1 MKIDAHQHF
10 WKFDPVR
17 DSWITD
23 DMKVIQRDF
32 LPDDLAPI
40 LEANGINGCVA
51 VQASQTEEETDFL
64 IELASNHD
72 FIKGIVGWV
81 DLRSNDI
88 DDRLAHYASFAK
100 VKGFRHVVQGES
112 DSEFMLRP
120 QFKAGITALE
130 SYNFTYDIL
139 IYHYQLEQAIQLV
152 KLFPDQRFVLDHIAK
167 PDIKSGEYAEWQTNI
182 KKLALHTNVYCKVS
196 GMVTE
201 ADWNK
206 WTAAE
211 FKVYLDTVVKAFG
224 TDRIMYGSDWPVCTV
239 AASYEQQ
246 IGIVNDYFNTFST
259 LEKRNI
265 MGGNA
270 TRFYGLS

>member
-23 DMKVIQRDF
+23 EMKVIQRDF

-40 LEANGINGCVA
+40 LETNGINGCLA

-72 FIKGIVGWV
+72 FIKGVVGWV

-88 DDRLAHYASFAK
+88 DYRLAHYASFAK

-152 KLFPDQRFVLDHIAK
+152 KLFPEQRFVLDHIAK
-167 PDIKSGEYAEWQTNI
+167 PDIKSGEYATWQTNI
-182 KKLALHTNVYCKVS
+182 KKLALHTNVYCKIS

-206 WTAAE
+206 WTTAD

-246 IGIVNDYFNTFST
+246 IGIVNDYFNPFST

-270 TRFYGLS
+270 TRFYGLT